1 MTASAPTGPW
11 IDGQFVSGTGD
22 PLVIH
27 SPSDGSLLWE
37 VTSADLDQLD
47 TACRLA
53 QAAHQDGRWRKLPP
67 LERQRVLMAVGAL
80 LREADLEWAER
91 IASEMGMPLGAARFI
106 EVPYAAAAFEFFAG
120 LISAVG
126 GKTVPVDIPG
136 APPQYL
142 ALTLQE
148 PVGVAGL
155 ITPWNFPLMLPC
167 WKLAAALA
175 AGCTVVLK
183 PAPQSPATAL
193 ELGPLLQRAGV
204 PDGVINIVPGGDEI
218 GAALVRHDQ
227 VAKIS
232 FTGETE
238 TGKNIMRA
246 SADTIKRVSLELG
259 GKSPLIVFDDV
270 DLEEA
275 VSQSLFGNFFNSG
288 QVCQATTRVLVQSS
302 LYEPF
307 LARFAERAAELRVG
321 HALDPSIDIGPLI
334 SEDRIQLLTSE
345 IDAACRAGARVLTG
359 GTALSGPG
367 FLFAPTVVADVTPA
381 MSLFQ
386 RELFGPVAAV
396 CPFQTEQEAIALANA
411 TQYGLAASV
420 FTRDVRRAMRMARDI
435 AAGTVW
441 VNTVQVL
448 TPTAP
453 FGGFKMS
460 GLGRELG
467 ASGINEYLE
476 EKTVIID
483 LNDQPMTYF

>member
-1 MTASAPTGPW
+1 MIASTPTGPW
-11 IDGQFVSGTGD
+11 IDGHFVPGHGD
-22 PLVIH
+22 PLVIL
-27 SPSDGSLLWE
+27 SPSDGTQVWAVSG
-37 VTSADLDQLD
+37 ADTEQVDA
-47 TACRLA
+47 ACRLA
-53 QAAHQDGRWRKLPP
+53 RTAHEDGRWRRLPP
-67 LERQRVLMAVGAL
+67 LERQRILMAVGAL
-80 LREADLEWAER
+80 LREADQEWARR
-91 IASEMGMPLGAARFI
+91 IATEMGMPLGAARFI
-106 EVPYAAAAFEFFAG
+106 EVPYAAAAFEFFGG
-120 LISAVG
+120 LIPTVG

-142 ALTLQE
+142 AMTLKE
-148 PVGVAGL
+148 PVGVVGL
-155 ITPWNFPLMLPC
+155 ITPWNFPVMLPS

-183 PAPQSPATAL
+183 PAPESPVTAL

-204 PDGVINIVPGGDEI
+204 PDGVVNIVPGDDAI
-218 GAALVRHDQ
+218 GAALVRHEQ
-227 VAKIS
+227 VDKIA
-232 FTGETE
+232 FTGETD
-238 TGKNIMRA
+238 TGKAIVRA

-270 DLEEA
+270 DLDEA
-275 VSQSLFGNFFNSG
+275 VSQTLFGNFFNSG

-307 LARFAERAAELRVG
+307 LARLAARTAELRVG
-321 HALDPSIDIGPLI
+321 HALDPTIDIGPLI
-334 SEDRIQLLTSE
+334 SEHRLHLLESE
-345 IDAACRAGARVLTG
+345 IDAARSAGARVLTG
-359 GTALSGPG
+359 GAALTGPG
-367 FLFAPTVVADVTPA
+367 FLFAPTVVADVTPT

-396 CPFQTEQEAIALANA
+396 CPFETEQDAIALANG

-420 FTRDVRRAMRMARDI
+420 FTRDVGRALRLARAI

-441 VNTVQVL
+441 INTVQVL

-453 FGGFKMS
+453 FGGFKRS

-467 ASGINEYLE
+467 TAGLDEYLE
-476 EKTVIID
+476 EKTVIVD

>member
-1 MTASAPTGPW
+1 MTALAPTGPW
-11 IDGQFVSGTGD
+11 INGQFIPGKGD

-27 SPSDGSLLWE
+27 SPSDGSRLWE
-37 VTSADLDQLD
+37 VPAADAKQLD

-53 QAAHQDGRWRKLPP
+53 REAHEDGRWRKLPP
-67 LERQRVLMAVGAL
+67 LERQRTLMAVAAL
-80 LREADLEWAER
+80 LREADVEWAER
-91 IASEMGMPLGAARFI
+91 IAAEMGMPLGAARFI

-120 LISAVG
+120 LIPSVT
-126 GKTVPVDIPG
+126 GKTMPVDIPG

-142 ALTLQE
+142 AMTLKE

-155 ITPWNFPLMLPC
+155 ITPWNFPVMLPS
-167 WKLAAALA
+167 WKLAAALG

-183 PAPQSPATAL
+183 PAPESPVTAL

-204 PDGVINIVPGGDEI
+204 PDGVVNIVPGGDEV
-218 GAALVRHDQ
+218 GASLVRHAQ
-227 VAKIS
+227 VAKIA
-232 FTGETE
+232 FTGETK
-238 TGKNIMRA
+238 TGKDILRA

-275 VSQSLFGNFFNSG
+275 VSQTLFGNFFNSG

-302 LYEPF
+302 LYESF
-307 LARFAERAAELRVG
+307 VARLTERTADLRVG
-321 HALDPSIDIGPLI
+321 HALDPSIDIGPVI
-334 SEDRIQLLTSE
+334 SEARMHLLEAE

-359 GTALSGPG
+359 GTALTGPG
-367 FLFAPTVVADVTPA
+367 FLFAPTVVADVAPT

-396 CPFQTEQEAIALANA
+396 CPFDTEHDAIKLANA
-411 TQYGLAASV
+411 TEYGLAASV
-420 FTRDVRRAMRMARDI
+420 FTRDVGRAMRMARAI
-435 AAGTVW
+435 EAGTVW
-441 VNTVQVL
+441 INTVQVL

-467 ASGINEYLE
+467 ASGLDEYLE
-476 EKTVIID
+476 EKTVIVD